1 MLVALTRPHR
11 FEHSTPYYRMR
22 VLSGVQPSGLL
33 HLGNYYGALQQYIEL
48 QHEEE
53 ALYFIADLHALTT
66 VRDAAALRE
75 ATFEAA
81 LAFLSLGLDPSKAI
95 LFRQSDIPEITELQW
110 ILGCLVPL
118 SHLERAH
125 GYKDK
130 TARGIAPNFGLIA
143 YPVLMAADILAFGAD
158 VVPVGKDQ
166 MQHLEFARDWA
177 TRFNLAFVEGYDP
190 QDPEAC
196 RQGNARGILKLPR
209 TRLQETAALVPG
221 TDGQKMSKSS
231 GNTIDLFADDDT
243 VRKQIMGIKTD
254 STSIELPK
262 PDNALYRLLG
272 LVAPPAGFAQ
282 IDASWRSGGKGYA
295 EYKKALLEY
304 FHAAFDAPRRRRAEL
319 IQDRGEIERILADG
333 ARRARGIAA
342 PIIEQ
347 VRRAVGIR

>member
-1 MLVALTRPHR
+1 
-11 FEHSTPYYRMR
+11 MR

-177 TRFNLAFVEGYDP
+177 TRFNLAFVAGYDP
-190 QDPEAC
+190 QDPEAR
-196 RQGNARGILKLPR
+196 RQGNARGILKLPQ

-262 PDNALYRLLG
+262 PIDSTLYRLLE
-272 LVAPPAGFAQ
+272 LIAPPAEFVR

-295 EYKKALLEY
+295 EYKKTLLEC
-304 FHAAFDAPRRRRAEL
+304 FHATFDTPRRQREEL
-319 IQDRGEIERILADG
+319 ARERGGIERILVDG
-333 ARRARGIAA
+333 AQRARGIAA
-342 PIIEQ
+342 PIIDQ

>member
-1 MLVALTRPHR
+1 
-11 FEHSTPYYRMR
+11 MR

-33 HLGNYYGALQQYIEL
+33 HLGNYYGALQQYLEL
-48 QHEEE
+48 QHEKE

-95 LFRQSDIPEITELQW
+95 LFRQSDIPEITELHW

-130 TARGIAPNFGLIA
+130 TARGIAANFGLVA

-166 MQHLEFARDWA
+166 KQHLEFARDWA
-177 TRFNLAFVEGYDP
+177 TRFNLAFVAGYDP
-190 QDPEAC
+190 QDPEASQ
-196 RQGNARGILKLPR
+196 QGNVRGILKLPQA
-209 TRLQETAALVPG
+209 RLQETAALVPG

-231 GNTIDLFADDDT
+231 GNTIDLFADDDS

-262 PDNALYRLLG
+262 PDNALHRLLQ
-272 LVAPPAGFAQ
+272 LVAPPARFAQ
-282 IDASWRSGGKGYA
+282 IDASWHSGGKGYA
-295 EYKKALLEY
+295 EYKRALLEC
-304 FHAAFDAPRRRRAEL
+304 FHETFAAARRRREEL
-319 IQDRGEIERILADG
+319 IRDRAAIEGILADG
-333 ARRARGIAA
+333 ARRARDIAA
-342 PIIEQ
+342 PIIDQ

>member
-1 MLVALTRPHR
+1 
-11 FEHSTPYYRMR
+11 MR

-33 HLGNYYGALQQYIEL
+33 HLGNYYGALQQYLEL

-81 LAFLSLGLDPSKAI
+81 LAFLSLGLDPSRAI
-95 LFRQSDIPEITELQW
+95 LFRQSDIPEITELHW

-130 TARGIAPNFGLIA
+130 TARGIAANFGLVA

-166 MQHLEFARDWA
+166 VQHLEFARDWA
-177 TRFNLAFVEGYDP
+177 TRFNLTFVDRYDP
-190 QDPEAC
+190 QDPEA
-196 RQGNARGILKLPR
+196 RLPGSERGILKLPQA
-209 TRLQETAALVPG
+209 RLQETAAVVPG

-254 STSIELPK
+254 STPMDQPK
-262 PDNALYRLLG
+262 PDNALHRLLQ
-272 LVAPPAGFAQ
+272 LVAPPARFEQ
-282 IDASWRSGGKGYA
+282 IDASWRLGGKGYA
-295 EYKKALLEY
+295 EYKKALLEC
-304 FHAAFDAPRRRRAEL
+304 FHATFEAPRKRREEL
-319 IQDRGEIERILADG
+319 IQDRGEIERILAGG
-333 ARRARGIAA
+333 ARRARDIAA
-342 PIIEQ
+342 PIIDQ